1 MTRVNG
7 SKLHSQ
13 DFDADGAQNCTKS
26 TVGQTSPPNKDTKFS
41 HLYDFS
47 LYECMIKIL
56 SSAESSFLEKNKIKN
71 PSCKFLDDFEW
82 QLYSVTLFLSSFI
95 PILYSFKSI
104 NFWMPYFPQLHLNPL
119 YFLSF
124 GMGKWETNNEAIT
137 AHLWHEK
144 KGLVQ
149 LRER

>member
-1 MTRVNG
+1 MHSRSNNLTRVNG

-56 SSAESSFLEKNKIKN
+56 SSAGSSFLEKNKIKN
-71 PSCKFLDDFEW
+71 PSCKFW
-82 QLYSVTLFLSSFI
+82 MTLNDSCIQSLSSLVHSNFV
-95 PILYSFKSI
+95 LFQNHKFLNALFSTASFGP
-104 NFWMPYFPQLHLNPL
+104 FV
-119 YFLSF
+119 LSF
-124 GMGKWETNNEAIT
+124 
-137 AHLWHEK
+137 LWD
-144 KGLVQ
+144 GQ
-149 LRER
+149 MRN